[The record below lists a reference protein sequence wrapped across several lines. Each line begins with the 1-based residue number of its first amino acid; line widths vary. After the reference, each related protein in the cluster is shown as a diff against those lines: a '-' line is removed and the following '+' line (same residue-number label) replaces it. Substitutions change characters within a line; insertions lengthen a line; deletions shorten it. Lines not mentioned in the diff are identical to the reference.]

1 MGWVWVCCI
10 EMVKFVGLRVTKRK
24 RERNII
30 EEKRNNKKKYLNEMV
45 KNIKCLVFGVWYLVY
60 SKMSC

>member
-1 MGWVWVCCI
+1 
-10 EMVKFVGLRVTKRK
+10 MVKFVGLRVTKRK